1 MLHHK
6 YVFQKIFQIASYH
19 KLCYY
24 FIVLVICNNSRNFI
38 SKANTAIYSEDV
50 LKLCFNEKY
59 YLQTESCNNQ
69 NMYWRIHDLSWID
82 YCKEV
87 YGTSES
93 YSSQYYNDLNKNEI
107 NFYYRNTNTRVISIN
122 WFDLKTK
129 PLLYGSGYEQHTNA
143 YAYGYKSSITYPT
156 HNEWIEVSRFSSTF
170 YNWNISVNS
179 GITIFMHY

>member
-1 MLHHK
+1 MFDNDLFQK
-6 YVFQKIFQIASYH
+6 VFQIISYH
-19 KLCYY
+19 NLCHYI
-24 FIVLVICNNSRNFI
+24 IVLLLCSNSRNFI
-38 SKANTAIYSEDV
+38 IKANTTYSEGFRY
-50 LKLCFNEKY
+50 LCLIEKY
-59 YLQTESCNNQ
+59 YIHTEPYNH
-69 NMYWRIHDLSWID
+69 MYWRLHDLSWID